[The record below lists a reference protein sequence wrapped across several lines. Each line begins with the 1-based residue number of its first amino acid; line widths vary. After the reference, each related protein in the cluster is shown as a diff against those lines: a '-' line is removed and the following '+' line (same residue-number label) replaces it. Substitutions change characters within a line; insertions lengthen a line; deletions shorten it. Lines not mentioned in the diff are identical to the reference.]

1 MSDPGAFWNARFG
14 AEPTV
19 YGEGPNVFFAQQLAL
34 LKPGRILLP
43 GDGEGRNAVHAAVQG
58 WSVRSF
64 DASSVGVD
72 KALAMA
78 KRQGVTIE
86 AEVGD
91 AHDWAPGE
99 AFDAIG
105 LCYLH
110 TPPPLRG
117 PSTRAWWTEGHLNRG
132 GVRSGPIGLH
142 RAAQGAR
149 HAVHH
154 RHARGRFCG
163 LELELSVTEE
173 VVLDEGPTTMPPR
186 SHVWWRASRSQPVYQ
201 PRARAPM
208 RPSRPFPHS
217 HSVSPEGLNRAA

>member
-1 MSDPGAFWNARFG
+1 MSDPGAFWNARFA

-19 YGEGPNVFFAQQLAL
+19 YGEGPNVFFAQQLARL
-34 LKPGRILLP
+34 APGRILLP
-43 GDGEGRNAVHAAVQG
+43 GDGEGRNAVHAATQG

-99 AFDAIG
+99 SFDAIG

-110 TPPPLRG
+110 TPPALREAFHPRVVDWLKPGGTLIVEGFG
-117 PSTRAWWTEGHLNRG
+117 PGQLAFTSG
-132 GVRSGPIGLH
+132 GPKALDMLFTT
-142 RAAQGAR
+142 AMLEADFA
-149 HAVHH
+149 
-154 RHARGRFCG
+154 G
-163 LELELSVTEE
+163 LEVELSVTEE
-173 VVLDEGPTTMPPR
+173 VVLDEGPY
-186 SHVWWRASRSQPVYQ
+186 HQGRAEVTRLV
-201 PRARAPM
+201 ARKP
-208 RPSRPFPHS
+208 
-217 HSVSPEGLNRAA
+217 L

>member
-19 YGEGPNVFFAQQLAL
+19 YGEGPNVFFAQQLARL
-34 LKPGRILLP
+34 APGRILLP
-43 GDGEGRNAVHAAVQG
+43 GDGEGRNAVHAATRG

-110 TPPPLRG
+110 TPPPLREAFHPRVVDWLKPGGTLIVEGFG
-117 PSTRAWWTEGHLNRG
+117 PGQLAFTSG
-132 GVRSGPIGLH
+132 GPKAPDMLFTT
-142 RAAQGAR
+142 AMLEADFA
-149 HAVHH
+149 
-154 RHARGRFCG
+154 G
-163 LELELSVTEE
+163 LEVELSVTEE
-173 VVLDEGPTTMPPR
+173 VVLDEGPYHQGQAEVTR
-186 SHVWWRASRSQPVYQ
+186 LV
-201 PRARAPM
+201 ARKP
-208 RPSRPFPHS
+208 
-217 HSVSPEGLNRAA
+217 L

>member
-1 MSDPGAFWNARFG
+1 MSDPGAFWNARYG

-19 YGEGPNVFFAQQLAL
+19 YGEGPNVFFAQQLAR

-43 GDGEGRNAVHAAVQG
+43 GDGEGRNAVHAAAQG

-64 DASSVGVD
+64 DAASVGVD

-78 KRQGVTIE
+78 QRQGVTIE

-110 TPPPLRG
+110 TPPALREVFHPRVVDWLKPGGTLIVEGFG
-117 PSTRAWWTEGHLNRG
+117 PGQLAFTSG
-132 GVRSGPIGLH
+132 GPKALDMLFTT
-142 RAAQGAR
+142 AMLEADFA
-149 HAVHH
+149 
-154 RHARGRFCG
+154 G
-163 LELELSVTEE
+163 LEVELSVTEE
-173 VVLDEGPTTMPPR
+173 VVLDEGPYHQGQAEVTRM
-186 SHVWWRASRSQPVYQ
+186 V
-201 PRARAPM
+201 ARKP
-208 RPSRPFPHS
+208 
-217 HSVSPEGLNRAA
+217 L